1 MQGTSGRGRV
11 VPLTC
16 GRSQRAA
23 SSQGRST
30 VSLLQRERCKC
41 CRRQRQA
48 RRRRRRR
55 SWRQRWQQLGTE
67 HSSYPPAAAP
77 LGQAAGLLRQHGHAA
92 SRLAGGRRH
101 HGVRWDRAGQP
112 AWASSRRRMAA
123 LMAVGAGPG
132 PAVVHR
138 EGLQWVGG
146 AGRGRRVQ
154 GGWPQALPGGCLG
167 AAKKAIKYR
176 GDNRELSEGSTRR

>member
-1 MQGTSGRGRV
+1 M
-11 VPLTC
+11 
-16 GRSQRAA
+16 
-23 SSQGRST
+23 
-30 VSLLQRERCKC
+30 
-41 CRRQRQA
+41 
-48 RRRRRRR
+48 
-55 SWRQRWQQLGTE
+55 
-67 HSSYPPAAAP
+67 
-77 LGQAAGLLRQHGHAA
+77 
-92 SRLAGGRRH
+92 
-101 HGVRWDRAGQP
+101 RWDRAGQP

-176 GDNRELSEGSTRR
+176 GDNRELSEAGRVGGWAGGGMAAPAGQEGAGLAPGPLGGVWGLQKGNKYRGDNGELNEREGWQWAGAGSGLAPPHGGSRVQQRAEGLWGRSGVQKGTAEHK